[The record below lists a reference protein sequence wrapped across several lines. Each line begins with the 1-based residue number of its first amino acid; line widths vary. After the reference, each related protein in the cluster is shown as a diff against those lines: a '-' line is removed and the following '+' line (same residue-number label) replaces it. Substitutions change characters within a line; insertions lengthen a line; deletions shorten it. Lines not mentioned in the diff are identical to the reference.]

1 MDIHPPTLSTEDF
14 DALISQHDQISAA
27 RPSSVACQLPNNLRQ
42 ALAWSLELA
51 PQVMTNLLS
60 RALQSM
66 DRKTVSLEGT
76 SQAQLLEE
84 AAAAME
90 EHRSRW
96 LRQFAA
102 LLRVAMAHP
111 APSKLITVLPSIDFR
126 ICEAET
132 AALDAA
138 VQASGCPTN
147 PLSPSSYVQA
157 LLELIA
163 RSDVPQVIKQIWADH
178 LLAALSSQL
187 AWVYLQLQ
195 AVLRDPSQREPSPI
209 ASAENFSE
217 YAAQAYGMADGS
229 AAPATSGEAVGSV
242 DTVAPVDMQ
251 TQAIA
256 QQARQTVLQL
266 RQHLGLAVVQKGD
279 LARALSGD
287 SMQALL
293 HDLDEAENLMAL
305 IHERGLPMPDL
316 DAGIDGQSKL
326 PEPSSPSCVA
336 KVSSFQTIETQI
348 DELIKTY
355 QNTTSPSLQRVPVPL
370 REALENLKPS
380 LRILIQ
386 EDEPVLSDDTHPARQ
401 FFDVICQRSLRYSSE
416 VAEGFSDFMTPVDKL
431 IGAIAQMQFVN
442 ARVFEKANAKLIT
455 YWQQQDTKE
464 AKKQAQAA
472 QQQEQMQAAR
482 QLAGRLGFGLV
493 GRKDASDA
501 PPVIKQFLMG
511 PWALVLARAQ
521 LLDQQ
526 STDHERY
533 TQAVAALLW
542 SVSAS
547 RAASRKTEHTALV
560 TQLMPLLE
568 AGLQSIDISAQQA
581 QSLLADIIQLQDAV
595 QSSTGSAA
603 LRSASDEPAPS
614 L

>member
-1 MDIHPPTLSTEDF
+1 MDTPTPTLSTEDF
-14 DALISQHDQISAA
+14 DALISQHDQMSAA
-27 RPSSVACQLPNNLRQ
+27 LQSNVAIELPNNLRQ

-60 RALQSM
+60 RSLQSM

-76 SQAQLLEE
+76 SQAQLLE
-84 AAAAME
+84 AAAAGME
-90 EHRSRW
+90 EQRALW
-96 LRQFAA
+96 LRQFPA

-111 APSKLITVLPSIDFR
+111 AHTKLITVLPSIDFR

-132 AALDAA
+132 AALEAS

-163 RSDVPQVIKQIWADH
+163 RSDVPQDLKQIWADH

-195 AVLRDPSQREPSPI
+195 AVLRDPSQREPSSL
-209 ASAENFSE
+209 AAAENFSA

-229 AAPATSGEAVGSV
+229 AAPATSGEAVGR
-242 DTVAPVDMQ
+242 VDMLDTQ

-266 RQHLGLAVVQKGD
+266 RQHLGLAVVQNGD

-316 DAGIDGQSKL
+316 DAGIDGPSKL
-326 PEPSSPSCVA
+326 PAPASPSSVA

-370 REALENLKPS
+370 REALENMKPS

-401 FFDVICQRSLRYSSE
+401 FFDLICQRSLRYSSE
-416 VAEGFSDFMTPVDKL
+416 VAEGFSEFMTPVDKL
-431 IGAIAQMQFVN
+431 MGAIAQMQFVN
-442 ARVFEKANAKLIT
+442 ARVFEKANAKLST

-464 AKKQAQAA
+464 AQKQAQAA

-501 PPVIKQFLMG
+501 PPVVKQFLMG
-511 PWALVLARAQ
+511 PWALVIARAQ

-547 RAASRKTEHTALV
+547 RVASRKTEHIALV
-560 TQLMPLLE
+560 AQLMPLLE
-568 AGLQSIDISAQQA
+568 AGLQSIDIPAPQA
-581 QSLLADIIQLQDAV
+581 QSLLADISQIQEAA
-595 QSSTGSAA
+595 QSSTASAA
-603 LRSASDEPAPS
+603 LRSANSEPAPR
-614 L
+614 LLAP

>member
-1 MDIHPPTLSTEDF
+1 MDTHLPTLSTEDF
-14 DALISQHDQISAA
+14 DALISQHDQMSAA
-27 RPSSVACQLPNNLRQ
+27 QQSSVAFELPNNLRQ

-60 RALQSM
+60 RSLQSM

-90 EHRSRW
+90 EQRARW
-96 LRQFAA
+96 LRQFPA

-111 APSKLITVLPSIDFR
+111 APTQLITVMPSIDLR

-163 RSDVPQVIKQIWADH
+163 RSDVPQDLKQIWADH
-178 LLAALSSQL
+178 LLTALSSQL
-187 AWVYLQLQ
+187 AWVYLQLH
-195 AVLRDPSQREPSPI
+195 AVLRDPSQREPSSM
-209 ASAENFSE
+209 ALAENFSE
-217 YAAQAYGMADGS
+217 YAAQAYGMAGGS
-229 AAPATSGEAVGSV
+229 VALTTDGEAVGMV
-242 DTVAPVDMQ
+242 DTQ

-266 RQHLGLAVVQKGD
+266 RQHLGLAVVQNGD

-293 HDLDEAENLMAL
+293 HDLDEAEHLMAL

-316 DAGIDGQSKL
+316 DAGIYGSSKR
-326 PEPSSPSCVA
+326 PEPSSPSSVA
-336 KVSSFQTIETQI
+336 KASSFQTIETQI

-401 FFDVICQRSLRYSSE
+401 FFDLICQRSLRYSSE
-416 VAEGFSDFMTPVDKL
+416 AAEGFSDFMTPVDKL

-442 ARVFEKANAKLIT
+442 ARVFEKASAKLST
-455 YWQQQDTKE
+455 YLQQQDTKE

-472 QQQEQMQAAR
+472 QQQEQMQTAR
-482 QLAGRLGFGLV
+482 QLAGRIGFGLV

-501 PPVIKQFLMG
+501 PPVVKQFLMG

-542 SVSAS
+542 SVSTS
-547 RAASRKTEHTALV
+547 RVASRKTEHMALV
-560 TQLMPLLE
+560 AQLMPLLQ
-568 AGLQSIDISAQQA
+568 AGLQSTDISAQQT
-581 QSLLADIIQLQDAV
+581 QSFLADISQLQEAV
-595 QSSTGSAA
+595 QSSTVSAA
-603 LRSASDEPAPS
+603 LQSVNTEPVPH